1 MQAVLKY
8 LLQHTVMSGVPTS
21 TRIWLLILTIASALC
36 HYNYYGWQLSKSC
49 LDWRHWTR
57 HDHCL
62 ICYFARKRD
71 VHCFLTEIT
80 KYCTKISLTLCPY
93 LLNSIAVFF
102 ASYFLQQIYS
112 ISKKW
117 DENEQKKKKKSW
129 QIKL

>member
-80 KYCTKISLTLCPY
+80 KYCTKYFINIMPLFVEFNCSLFC
-93 LLNSIAVFF
+93 LLFPPTDIFNF
-102 ASYFLQQIYS
+102 QEMRW
-112 ISKKW
+112 KW
-117 DENEQKKKKKSW
+117 AKKKKKE
-129 QIKL
+129 LTN